1 MENFLIFAC
10 KKKNRKRSCI
20 IMTTHK
26 DCFIAYYKDFLKI
39 AIKDLGLNKINS
51 LLLSDCFH
59 SSGFDS
65 DTKDKVFS
73 CIKTNFDK
81 QNINNFRF
89 CCQRIILES
98 FSEELHR
105 ITNMS

>member
-1 MENFLIFAC
+1 
-10 KKKNRKRSCI
+10 
-20 IMTTHK
+20 MTTHK

-65 DTKDKVFS
+65 DTRCFHV
-73 CIKTNFDK
+73 
-81 QNINNFRF
+81 
-89 CCQRIILES
+89 
-98 FSEELHR
+98 
-105 ITNMS
+105 

>member
-1 MENFLIFAC
+1 
-10 KKKNRKRSCI
+10 
-20 IMTTHK
+20 MTTHK

-98 FSEELHR
+98 FSEELHH

>member
-1 MENFLIFAC
+1 
-10 KKKNRKRSCI
+10 
-20 IMTTHK
+20 MTTHK

-73 CIKTNFDK
+73 CIKTNL
-81 QNINNFRF
+81 INKIS
-89 CCQRIILES
+89 II
-98 FSEELHR
+98 FAFVVKELFWKVLVR
-105 ITNMS
+105 NYIVLQTCLDFL